1 MPDAGLLHF
10 DDGGLVAGQD
20 QDDGRHPEEG
30 ANVGGEP
37 PPRPGG
43 QDAGVAVDA
52 VAFLQVGFDELPMA
66 EGVQQGRAAPA
77 WGRILEAPQAGGAL
91 RVARFPALWS
101 FGAFGATPPAHTFSA
116 AASPYS
122 TQARA
127 VIRTNCRYG

>member
-52 VAFLQVGFDELPMA
+52 VAFLQVGFDELPVPQ
-66 EGVQQGRAAPA
+66 GVQQGGATARR
-77 WGRILEAPQAGGAL
+77 GILEAPQAGGAL

-101 FGAFGATPPAHTFSA
+101 FGAFGATPPAHTFA
-116 AASPYS
+116 AALSPYS
-122 TQARA
+122 THAKA
-127 VIRTNCRYG
+127 VMRTSCRYG